1 MRWEAIP
8 EAERVRP
15 RWEALF
21 RTGRIPHALLWAGR
35 EGIGKTA
42 LAWAAT
48 QSLFCTAPQVPCGE
62 CPACLKVTR
71 LSHPNLY
78 LIAPTSSSVAPE
90 EATQRLAQALLQN
103 PFLSLSDYQGLLK
116 ATSASIGIETIR
128 RLQNTLLLTPAEKT
142 WRVVWFWHAETL
154 TRQAANALLKL
165 IEEPPPLTLFIFLAT
180 HLEALPLTVRSR
192 TQVWRIAPLSEATL
206 FQYLQDVRDRK
217 EAELFV
223 RLSEGS
229 LTRLRQLR
237 EPAWQELVQ
246 LTRHWLSYCL
256 QPHLARDWGTLLD
269 TLQRHSLLSEA
280 LRLAITLIRQQSQL
294 SFSQKAYAI
303 SRLSEAID
311 ALAGNLQPAI
321 VLSRLTGDLLQNW
334 AHPPITWEFLLS
346 G

>member
-15 RWEALF
+15 RWEALL
-21 RTGRIPHALLWAGR
+21 RTGRIPHALLWVGK

-48 QSLFCTAPQVPCGE
+48 QSLFCMAPEPPCGE

-78 LIAPTSSSVAPE
+78 LIAPTSSSVSPE
-90 EATQRLAQALLQN
+90 EATQRLTQALLPN
-103 PFLSLSDYQGLLK
+103 PFLSLSDYQSLLK
-116 ATSASIGIETIR
+116 ANSISIGIETIR
-128 RLQNTLLLTPAEKT
+128 RLQTTLLLTPAEKT

-165 IEEPPPLTLFIFLAT
+165 IEEPPPLTLFFFLAT

-192 TQVWRIAPLSEATL
+192 TQIWRIAPLSEATL
-206 FQYLQDVRDRK
+206 SQQLQGVRDRK
-217 EAELFV
+217 EADLFI

-229 LTRLRQLR
+229 LSRLRQLR
-237 EPAWQELVQ
+237 EPAWQELLQ

-256 QPHLARDWGTLLD
+256 QSHLARDWGTLLE
-269 TLQRHSLLSEA
+269 TLQRHSLLPEA
-280 LRLAITLIRQQSQL
+280 LRLAITLVQQQSQL
-294 SFSQKAYAI
+294 SFAQKTYAI
-303 SRLSEAID
+303 SRLLEAID
-311 ALAGNLQPAI
+311 ALDGNLQPAI

-334 AHPPITWEFLLS
+334 SRPPITWEFLLS